1 MWEGAAA
8 CDTSRLP
15 YFVLLPLPLPG
26 SFVLT
31 PGFASIRSLLRIRS
45 LLPILLHN
53 ARKKAP
59 HDRRH
64 GRGLKRPIPASVTS
78 RSHMR
83 LEATLNSCPTS
94 LLTAAG
100 KGSSPKLDSGTTPT
114 TSPIGLG
121 PTAEFRTSRNHC
133 RGCIMD
139 NRAMTPNETVSLRQ
153 CSTPWIAN
161 YLASRP
167 LHYLI

>member
-1 MWEGAAA
+1 MNLL
-8 CDTSRLP
+8 SRGKE
-15 YFVLLPLPLPG
+15 PLHVTHRDSRTFRVITIG

-31 PGFASIRSLLRIRS
+31 WGVASIRSLLRIRS
-45 LLPILLHN
+45 LLPIFLHN

-64 GRGLKRPIPASVTS
+64 GRGLKRPIPDE
-78 RSHMR
+78 HDKQIPH
-83 LEATLNSCPTS
+83 EARGNAQLVPNLS
-94 LLTAAG
+94 
-100 KGSSPKLDSGTTPT
+100 LDSSWQGIKPQARQQDD
-114 TSPIGLG
+114 SPIGLG
-121 PTAEFRTSRNHC
+121 PTAEFRTSWNHC

-139 NRAMTPNETVSLRQ
+139 NRAMTPNETVSFHQ
-153 CSTPWIAN
+153 CSTPWIPN

>member
-1 MWEGAAA
+1 
-8 CDTSRLP
+8 
-15 YFVLLPLPLPG
+15 VLLPLPVPG
-26 SFVLT
+26 SFVLAR
-31 PGFASIRSLLRIRS
+31 GVASIRSRLRIRS

-64 GRGLKRPIPASVTS
+64 GRGLKRPIPDE
-78 RSHMR
+78 RDEQIPH
-83 LEATLNSCPTS
+83 EARGNAQLVPNLS
-94 LLTAAG
+94 LD
-100 KGSSPKLDSGTTPT
+100 GSWQGINPKLDSGTTPT
-114 TSPIGLG
+114 TSPICLG
-121 PTAEFRTSRNHC
+121 PTAEFRTSRNHS

-139 NRAMTPNETVSLRQ
+139 NRAMTPNETESLRQ
-153 CSTPWIAN
+153 CSTPWIPN